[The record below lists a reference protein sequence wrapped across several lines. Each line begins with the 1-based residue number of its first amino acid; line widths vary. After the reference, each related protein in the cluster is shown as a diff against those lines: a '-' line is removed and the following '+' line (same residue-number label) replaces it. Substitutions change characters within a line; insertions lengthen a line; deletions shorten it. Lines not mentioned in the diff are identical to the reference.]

1 MTPSDERMREGSD
14 REDSRNMMWLFGQFL
29 MTPVAAFL
37 YGVNMLLRTMQGM
50 QQVTSQG
57 VEVMMGPDALLA
69 TTAGKDVLEA
79 PLDASMAVN
88 TDSGDN
94 RITNKEETKLNGNGP
109 KMTDPNQ
116 AFCSPNQPASAP
128 CLILWRYKVLF
139 IKRDLEHAFPEAE
152 DLIPNDVTDITA
164 WKIAEFIQQLGQC
177 KIQVPG
183 KWIEKRYPNPKKFW
197 RVDCHTAGGREVDDI
212 EETCNKN
219 IPIYL
224 IGLPEDDKK
233 FLRLYSQQLAS
244 YQRQDPKYAERQ
256 IEVLEQIRD
265 NLRQP

>member
-1 MTPSDERMREGSD
+1 
-14 REDSRNMMWLFGQFL
+14 MWLFGQFL

-57 VEVMMGPDALLA
+57 VEVMMGPNALLA
-69 TTAGKDVLEA
+69 TPAGKDVLETQ
-79 PLDASMAVN
+79 LSASTAVN
-88 TDSGDN
+88 TDSGNN

-116 AFCSPNQPASAP
+116 AFCNPNQPASAP

-139 IKRDLEHAFPEAE
+139 IRRDLEHAFPEAE

-164 WKIAEFIQQLGQC
+164 WKIAEFVQQMGQC
-177 KIQVPG
+177 LVPVPQ
-183 KWIEKRYPNPKKFW
+183 KWRAKRFAKKYWKLNCPEEPTEAQIDDAIE
-197 RVDCHTAGGREVDDI
+197 H
-212 EETCNKN
+212 NK
-219 IPIYL
+219 PIYL
-224 IGLPEDDKK
+224 TGLDEDDKK
-233 FLRLYSQQLAS
+233 FLRLFSQQMAS
-244 YQRQDPKYAERQ
+244 YQRQDPKYEERQ

-265 NLRQP
+265 RIR